1 MRKVLILHGWHAS
14 PPPHWQDWL
23 ARELVSRGV
32 IVAFVQLSNP
42 MNPSLALWLR
52 EAAEALAALRP
63 DTVVCHSLGNVLW
76 WHLCHTQRALHVE
89 SLLMVAPPRDLSDY
103 EAVAEFFPVA
113 LPQELYA
120 TESLLVTS
128 EDDPYLNKAEALRFA
143 RALGVK
149 HISFQNMG
157 HINAASGYGPWPWM
171 LEQVM
176 AQGGHRDS

>member
-32 IVAFVQLSNP
+32 IVAFPQLSDP
-42 MNPSLALWLR
+42 INPSRELWMQ
-52 EAAEALAALRP
+52 EAVEALEALRP

-76 WHLCHTQRALHVE
+76 WHLCHEKRALHVDR
-89 SLLMVAPPRDLSDY
+89 LLLVAPPRDLHDY

-120 TESLLVTS
+120 RESMLVTS
-128 EDDPYLNKAEALRFA
+128 DDDPYLNKAEGLRFA
-143 RALGVK
+143 RALDVK
-149 HISFQNMG
+149 HVSFQNMG
-157 HINAASGYGPWPWM
+157 HINTASGYGPWPWI

-176 AQGGHRDS
+176 QQGEQYDS